1 MKTHVDFLDPVA
13 LTTGN
18 LPWDSLLDN
27 SVYYPASGYDGD
39 LIRLFNKILTEKGV
53 NSFVYCDYESTE
65 EKVISKAG
73 LHMRGYHVLA
83 HRAVDVSELLGPNA
97 DSRYLLPVGRCQ
109 KARRGDGF
117 FCHWFIFERD
127 CSFAESHGPER
138 FSLMYICAEG
148 VSAYE
153 LLYSS
158 RGIAPKCVA
167 IIQPGEGFGGN
178 WTDFHKVGAPLY
190 QALKRNPAGLPEMIV
205 NGGNWERDWD
215 HGYENLSWD
224 EYQAGECINDYYYPG
239 YGQVVIYHLKQE
251 FSHHRTDEAVTG
263 NSSVSIGYK
272 TTTDMKRT
280 FDINLVDG
288 HLLISDNGNTILVDT
303 GSPVTVHQ
311 EDTLSFLGR
320 EFPVHTSILGD
331 RIDSLCKLSG
341 IEFTTLLGMD
351 ILSQYRVVFDYENR
365 ELTFLTD
372 EEAGMEGTTVPL
384 VNVMGGVK
392 AICLEINGQPLK
404 MAIDTGAPLSYVDR
418 IVTDDFESIGEKE
431 DFHPMAGRYTTP
443 IFKLEAEFCGKRF
456 TGTYGNL
463 PTMMGLSLKL
473 GGLDGVVGYDFFKS
487 FKVLFD
493 FRNSVVVL
501 A

>member
-1 MKTHVDFLDPVA
+1 MKTNVDFLDPVA

-18 LPWDSLLDN
+18 LPLDSLLDN

-190 QALKRNPAGLPEMIV
+190 QALKRNPGGLPEMIV

>member
-1 MKTHVDFLDPVA
+1 MKTHVDILDPIS
-13 LTTGN
+13 LTSGM
-18 LPWDSLLDN
+18 LPLDSLLDN

-39 LIRLFNKILTEKGV
+39 LIRLFNKILTEKRV

-109 KARRGDGF
+109 KAKRCDGF
-117 FCHWFIFERD
+117 FCHWFIFERE

-190 QALKRNPAGLPEMIV
+190 QALKRNPGGLPEMIV

-384 VNVMGGVK
+384 VNVLGGVK
-392 AICLEINGQPLK
+392 AVCMEINGQPLE

>member
-18 LPWDSLLDN
+18 LPLDSLLDN

-456 TGTYGNL
+456 TSTYGNL

-487 FKVLFD
+487 FKVIFD

>member
-18 LPWDSLLDN
+18 LPLDSLLDN

-190 QALKRNPAGLPEMIV
+190 QALKRNPGGLPEMIV

-288 HLLISDNGNTILVDT
+288 HLLISNNGNTILVDT

>member
-18 LPWDSLLDN
+18 LPLDSLLDN

-320 EFPVHTSILGD
+320 EFPVHTSIMGD
-331 RIDSLCKLSG
+331 RVESLCKLSG

-418 IVTDDFESIGEKE
+418 MVTDDFESIGEKE

-443 IFKLEAEFCGKRF
+443 IFKIEAEFCGKKF

>member
-18 LPWDSLLDN
+18 LPLDSLLDN

-109 KARRGDGF
+109 KARRCDGF

-178 WTDFHKVGAPLY
+178 WTDFHKVEAPLY

-320 EFPVHTSILGD
+320 EFPVHTSIMGD
-331 RIDSLCKLSG
+331 RVESLCKLSG

>member
-1 MKTHVDFLDPVA
+1 M
-13 LTTGN
+13 N
-18 LPWDSLLDN
+18 
-27 SVYYPASGYDGD
+27 
-39 LIRLFNKILTEKGV
+39 
-53 NSFVYCDYESTE
+53 
-65 EKVISKAG
+65 
-73 LHMRGYHVLA
+73 
-83 HRAVDVSELLGPNA
+83 
-97 DSRYLLPVGRCQ
+97 
-109 KARRGDGF
+109 
-117 FCHWFIFERD
+117 
-127 CSFAESHGPER
+127 
-138 FSLMYICAEG
+138 
-148 VSAYE
+148 
-153 LLYSS
+153 
-158 RGIAPKCVA
+158 
-167 IIQPGEGFGGN
+167 
-178 WTDFHKVGAPLY
+178 
-190 QALKRNPAGLPEMIV
+190 
-205 NGGNWERDWD
+205 
-215 HGYENLSWD
+215 
-224 EYQAGECINDYYYPG
+224 
-239 YGQVVIYHLKQE
+239 
-251 FSHHRTDEAVTG
+251 
-263 NSSVSIGYK
+263 K
-272 TTTDMKRT
+272 TTTAMKRT
-280 FDINLVDG
+280 FKINLLDG

-311 EDTLSFLGR
+311 EYTLSFLGR

-351 ILSQYRVVFDYENR
+351 ILSQYRLVFDYENR

-418 IVTDDFESIGEKE
+418 MVTDDFESIGEKE

-493 FRNSVVVL
+493 FRNNVVVL

>member
-384 VNVMGGVK
+384 VNVLGGVK
-392 AICLEINGQPLK
+392 AVCMEINGQPLK

-463 PTMMGLSLKL
+463 PTMMGLSLKF

>member
-1 MKTHVDFLDPVA
+1 MKTNVDFLDPVA

-18 LPWDSLLDN
+18 LPLDSLLDN

-190 QALKRNPAGLPEMIV
+190 QALKRNPGGLPEMIV

-288 HLLISDNGNTILVDT
+288 HLLISNNGNTILVDT

-320 EFPVHTSILGD
+320 EFPVYTSILGD

>member
-18 LPWDSLLDN
+18 LPLDSLLDN

-39 LIRLFNKILTEKGV
+39 LIRLFNKILTEKRV

-190 QALKRNPAGLPEMIV
+190 QALKRNPGGLPEMIV

-384 VNVMGGVK
+384 VNVLGGVK
-392 AICLEINGQPLK
+392 AVCMEINGQPLE

>member
-18 LPWDSLLDN
+18 LPLDSLLDN

-153 LLYSS
+153 LLFSS

-190 QALKRNPAGLPEMIV
+190 QALKRNPGGLPEMIV

-384 VNVMGGVK
+384 VNILGGVK
-392 AICLEINGQPLK
+392 AVCMEINGQPLK

-418 IVTDDFESIGEKE
+418 MVTDDFESIGEKE

>member
-18 LPWDSLLDN
+18 LPLDSLLDN

-320 EFPVHTSILGD
+320 EFPGHTSILGD

-384 VNVMGGVK
+384 VNVLGGVK
-392 AICLEINGQPLK
+392 AVCMEINGQPLK

-418 IVTDDFESIGEKE
+418 MVTDDFESIGEKE

-443 IFKLEAEFCGKRF
+443 IFKIEAEFCGKKF

>member
-18 LPWDSLLDN
+18 LPLDSLLDN

-153 LLYSS
+153 LLFSS

-178 WTDFHKVGAPLY
+178 WTDFHKVEAPLY

-418 IVTDDFESIGEKE
+418 MVTDDFESIGEKE

>member
-18 LPWDSLLDN
+18 LPLDSLLDN

-73 LHMRGYHVLA
+73 LHMRGYHLLA

-224 EYQAGECINDYYYPG
+224 EYHARECIHDYYYPG

-365 ELTFLTD
+365 ELTFLTE

>member
-18 LPWDSLLDN
+18 LPLDSLLDN

-53 NSFVYCDYESTE
+53 RSFVYCDYESTE
-65 EKVISKAG
+65 EKVISNARS
-73 LHMRGYHVLA
+73 HMRGYHILA
-83 HRAVDVSELLGPNA
+83 HRSVDISELLGPGA

-109 KARRGDGF
+109 KAKRGDGF

-127 CSFAESHGPER
+127 RSFAESHGPER

-190 QALKRNPAGLPEMIV
+190 QALKRNPGGLPEMIV
-205 NGGNWERDWD
+205 NGGNWERDWSR
-215 HGYENLSWD
+215 GYEDLSWE

-303 GSPVTVHQ
+303 GSPLTVHQ
-311 EDTLSFLGR
+311 EDTLCFLGR
-320 EFPVHTSILGD
+320 EFPVHTSIMGD
-331 RIDSLCKLSG
+331 GIGSLCRLSG

-351 ILSQYRVVFDYENR
+351 ILSQYRVVFDYDNR
-365 ELTFLTD
+365 QITFLTD
-372 EEAGMEGTTVPL
+372 EESGLEGTTIPL

-392 AICLEINGQPLK
+392 AVTMQINGQQLK
-404 MAIDTGAPLSYVDR
+404 VAIDTGAPLSYVDTM
-418 IVTDDFESIGEKE
+418 VTDGLEPVGEKE

-443 IFKLEAEFCGKRF
+443 VFQLEAVLGGKRF
-456 TGTYGNL
+456 TGSYGNL
-463 PTMMGLSLKL
+463 PAMMGMSLQL
-473 GGLDGVVGYDFFKS
+473 MGLDGVVGYDFFRS
-487 FKVLFD
+487 FKIQFD
-493 FRNSVVVL
+493 FRNSSLVI